1 MIHALLFDLDGV
13 LCDLMALHE
22 EAFLAAVRVEGHFDL
37 GAIEHRAHYAGRS
50 TKQKLQML
58 VDIGLITQQ
67 QVSPI
72 AQAKQRLTQTYVEQQ
87 VHPLTD
93 RIALLRHFQTAGYGL
108 GCVTN
113 CIKSTAFDVLNRA
126 GLLPFVE
133 RCVITNEDAQP
144 KPSPEPYQKACGL
157 LETAPNEALVFEDH
171 EVGLAAAKAAGCLT
185 QHVPTYGWLSIES
198 VWEAIE
204 GAEMVQKMHTSS

>member
-1 MIHALLFDLDGV
+1 MIRALLYDLDGV
-13 LCDLMALHE
+13 LVDLMALHE

-72 AQAKQRLTQTYVEQQ
+72 TEAKQRLTQTYVEQR
-87 VHPLTD
+87 VHPLTN
-93 RIALLRHFQTAGYGL
+93 RIAFLRHFQTAGYQL

-113 CIKSTAFDVLNRA
+113 CIKMTAFEVLRRA

-133 RCVITNEDAQP
+133 QCVVTNEDAAP
-144 KPSPEPYQKACGL
+144 KPSPAPYQKACTL
-157 LETAPNEALVFEDH
+157 LEVEPAEVLVFEDH
-171 EVGLAAAKAAGCLT
+171 EVGLTAAKAAGCLV
-185 QHVPTYGWLSIES
+185 QHVPTYAGLSIES
-198 VWEAIE
+198 VWEAIQ
-204 GAEMVQKMHTSS
+204 GAEMTQKLHTSS